1 MEFTAINTVG
11 ALAEYEVLVA
21 KGHLTFEQ
29 QTGLKIDKMTDFI
42 LKFVYSENFHNR
54 PVTITILSNTLMTN
68 ENTIR
73 TKLKKLTK
81 HKFIEICRCG
91 CDGRTRKILPT
102 KLLNRLMIIDATT
115 KLKTLT
121 EVAPVFM
128 ETFGTVFA
136 ELYKQFEVEEFD
148 SFTNDEAHSKYN
160 ETYLGIKNRYKNTHK
175 KLG

>member
-1 MEFTAINTVG
+1 
-11 ALAEYEVLVA
+11 
-21 KGHLTFEQ
+21 
-29 QTGLKIDKMTDFI
+29 
-42 LKFVYSENFHNR
+42 
-54 PVTITILSNTLMTN
+54 MTN

-73 TKLKKLTK
+73 TKLKKLAK
-81 HKFIEICRCG
+81 HNFIEICRCG

>member
-1 MEFTAINTVG
+1 MNLQYLDTVG
-11 ALAEYEVLVA
+11 RMAEYEVLVA

-29 QTGLKIDKMTDFI
+29 QTGIKIDKMTDFI

-54 PVTITILSNTLMTN
+54 PVTITILTNTLMTN

-81 HKFIEICRCG
+81 HRFIEICRCG
-91 CDGRTRKILPT
+91 CDGRTRKIVPT

-128 ETFGTVFA
+128 ETFGTAFA
-136 ELYKQFEVEEFD
+136 EIYKEVEAV
-148 SFTNDEAHSKYN
+148 SYTHLRAH
-160 ETYLGIKNRYKNTHK
+160 ET
-175 KLG
+175 

>member
-1 MEFTAINTVG
+1 MNLQYLDTVG
-11 ALAEYEVLVA
+11 RMAEYEVLVA

-29 QTGLKIDKMTDFI
+29 QTGIKIDKMTDFI

-54 PVTITILSNTLMTN
+54 PVTITILTNTLMTN

-81 HKFIEICRCG
+81 HRFIEICRCG
-91 CDGRTRKILPT
+91 CDGRTRKIVPT

-128 ETFGTVFA
+128 ETFGRAFA
-136 ELYKQFEVEEFD
+136 ELYKEVEVEEFD
-148 SFTNDEAHSKYN
+148 SFKNDEAHSKYN
-160 ETYLGIKNRYKNTHK
+160 EIYLGIKNRYKNTHK
-175 KLG
+175 KLP

>member
-1 MEFTAINTVG
+1 MELTGINTVG

-42 LKFVYSENFHNR
+42 IKFVYSENFHNR
-54 PVTITILSNTLMTN
+54 PVTITILTNTLMTN

-73 TKLKKLTK
+73 TKLKKLIEQDL
-81 HKFIEICRCG
+81 IEICQCG

-102 KLLNRLMIIDATT
+102 NLLNRLMIIDATS

-128 ETFGTVFA
+128 QTFGTA
-136 ELYKQFEVEEFD
+136 LQKLYKEVKVEEFD
-148 SFTNDEAHSKYN
+148 SFTNDDAHRKYN
-160 ETYLGIKNRYKNTHK
+160 EIYLGMKNRYKNTQK